1 MVVYVVVVVVVA
13 VVMNYKVS
21 KMLVISLIDFPGFV
35 LAISNPNQSHLQQV
49 NQVREERSH

>member
-1 MVVYVVVVVVVA
+1 MVVA
-13 VVMNYKVS
+13 VVMNYKVG